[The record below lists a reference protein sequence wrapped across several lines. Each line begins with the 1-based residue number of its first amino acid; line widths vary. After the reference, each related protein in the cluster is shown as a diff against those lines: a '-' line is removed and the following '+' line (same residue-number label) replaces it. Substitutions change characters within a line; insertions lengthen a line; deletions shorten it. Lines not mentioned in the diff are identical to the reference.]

1 LRDNGL
7 HYDEVIDEVRGR
19 NLRIG
24 QKWVV
29 DFASCNYLGFDLEPE
44 IIDTIGTEL
53 RRWGTHPGWSRLLGS
68 PRLYP
73 EIEERLAVLLGAPD
87 TLVLPT
93 ITHIHM
99 SVLPVLARRGDVFLD
114 GRAHKTIYDGCR
126 YARAMG
132 ATVRRFRSGDPGD
145 LARLLRDAPAGRP
158 RMVCMDGVNSMSG
171 DIPDLAVFARLCR
184 EHGAL
189 LYVDD
194 AHGFGVVGERAV
206 DETSPYGSRG
216 NSVVRHAGES
226 YDGVVLVGGFSK
238 AYSSLLAFVAL
249 PTALKDELKT
259 AAPPYLYSGPSPVAS
274 LAGVLAGFDVNEA
287 KGDAL
292 RGELHRLTARVLGH
306 VRDLGVVTLNR
317 HGTPIVELPV
327 RTGGDLPAAA
337 AVLRR
342 HGVYVTLAAYPL
354 VPRRDVGFRVQLT
367 AAHEDGQVDRLNGT
381 LTELAALGLLRP
393 AAAGPRA

>member
-1 LRDNGL
+1 
-7 HYDEVIDEVRGR
+7 
-19 NLRIG
+19 
-24 QKWVV
+24 V

-44 IIDTIGTEL
+44 IIAAIGEQV

-73 EIEERLAVLLGAPD
+73 DIEERLTALLGAPD
-87 TLVLPT
+87 TLLLPT

-99 SVLPVLARRGDVFLD
+99 SVLPVLARRGEVFLD
-114 GRAHKTIYDGCR
+114 SRAHKTIYDGCR

-132 ATVRRFRSGDPGD
+132 ATVRRFRTGDAED
-145 LARLLRDAPAGRP
+145 LERLLRGAPAGRS
-158 RMVCMDGVNSMSG
+158 RLVCIDGVNSMSG
-171 DIPDLAVFARLCR
+171 DIPDLATFARICR
-184 EHGAL
+184 EFDAL

-194 AHGFGVVGERAV
+194 AHGFGVIGERTV

-216 NSVVRHAGES
+216 NSVVRHLGES
-226 YDGVVLVGGFSK
+226 YDNIVLVGGFSK

-259 AAPPYLYSGPSPVAS
+259 AAPPYLYSGPSPIAS
-274 LAGVLAGFDVNEA
+274 LASVLGGFAVNEA
-287 KGDAL
+287 RGDAL
-292 RGELHRLTARVLGH
+292 RGKLYRLTARVLAH
-306 VRDLGVVTLNR
+306 VRDLGVTTLNR

-327 RTGGDLPAAA
+327 RGGADLAAAA

-367 AAHEDGQVDRLNGT
+367 AAHDDGQVDRLNT
-381 LTELAALGLLRP
+381 ALTELAQGGLLRP
-393 AAAGPRA
+393 A